1 MAEIT
6 AALVKELRERT
17 GQGMME
23 CKKALVAAGGDI
35 EKAIDDMRASGA
47 IKAAKKAGNV
57 AAEGAIAARVEGGRG
72 LLIEVNSQTDFLAL
86 QDDFKAFV
94 KESLDEAFAQ
104 KLTEAAPLIA
114 SRESAREALVAK
126 CGENVNI
133 RRLARAE
140 GDVVG
145 AYLHGHRIGVLV
157 VLKGGNEELAKHV
170 AMHVAASNPAV
181 LSPSDV
187 SEELIAKEKEIFL
200 QLNAE
205 KIAGKPENIV
215 ENMVKG
221 RIAKFLAEASL
232 VEQPFVKD
240 PEVISTITYR
250 ELRELSYMGATVLHE
265 DSIFPLRQEGI
276 PIHVLN
282 TNAPQDPGTMIVENT
297 CSKPKFTI
305 TGIAGKKGFAS
316 ITVEKSMMNTEI
328 GFGRKVLGVFEDN
341 NLSFEHMPSGIDT
354 MTVFVHQNEFAEKEQ
369 QVIAGLHRAVQPDSI
384 DLESDLALIAVVG
397 RGMRRTR
404 GTAGRIFSALAH
416 AHVNVKMIDQGSSE
430 LNIIIGVENRDFET
444 AIKAIYDIFV
454 VAQI

>member
-47 IKAAKKAGNV
+47 IKAAKKAGNI
-57 AAEGAIAARVEGGRG
+57 AAEGSIAVRVEGGRG
-72 LLIEVNSQTDFLAL
+72 VIIEVNSQTDFLAL

-94 KESLDEAFAQ
+94 KESIDEAFE
-104 KLTEAAPLIA
+104 KNLTEAAPLIA

-133 RRLARAE
+133 RRLTAVSGE
-140 GDVVG
+140 TVG

-157 VLKGGNEELAKHV
+157 VLKGGNDELAKHV

-181 LSPSDV
+181 VSPGQV
-187 SEELIAKEKEIFL
+187 SEELVAKEKEIFL

-232 VEQPFVKD
+232 VEQAFIMD
-240 PEVISTITYR
+240 PEVKVGD
-250 ELRELSYMGATVLHE
+250 LVKKAGAEVVSFVRYE
-265 DSIFPLRQEGI
+265 VGEGI
-276 PIHVLN
+276 EKAETDFAAEV
-282 TNAPQDPGTMIVENT
+282 AAQVAA
-297 CSKPKFTI
+297 SK
-305 TGIAGKKGFAS
+305 
-316 ITVEKSMMNTEI
+316 
-328 GFGRKVLGVFEDN
+328 
-341 NLSFEHMPSGIDT
+341 
-354 MTVFVHQNEFAEKEQ
+354 Q
-369 QVIAGLHRAVQPDSI
+369 
-384 DLESDLALIAVVG
+384 
-397 RGMRRTR
+397 
-404 GTAGRIFSALAH
+404 
-416 AHVNVKMIDQGSSE
+416 
-430 LNIIIGVENRDFET
+430 
-444 AIKAIYDIFV
+444 
-454 VAQI
+454 